1 MKLDGQETA
10 RLPSLTGMRW
20 AAAFLVFGFHIHVER
35 VYADGPAADVVR
47 FLFAPGPVGVSFFF
61 ILSGFVL
68 AWSARPADS
77 SRAFW
82 RRRAAKL
89 LPNHLVTWAVVL
101 VAFIAFGTEF
111 TVAEAGSNAVLL
123 QGWVPDQSVYFG
135 MNTPSWSLSSEAFFY
150 LLFPALW
157 FLLKGAGTRV
167 LALGAGMMI
176 GAIWALP
183 AVALLLPDHIAYWFV
198 WIFPVSR
205 LPEFVLGICAARL
218 VAVGSWP
225 RVSAWAAGLAFVAA
239 YLAAPSLGR
248 WGFVAVTSVPLVF
261 LIAATA
267 RRDVVGAPSFWRAAP
282 LVTLGNWSFA
292 FYLVHQ
298 IVIRFAASSGHS
310 PLVGTVWALAL
321 LAAALAA
328 AATLHKL
335 VEVPGMK
342 RFSKRRPT
350 ARPPGQGFV
359 PSLPASLEAAQPK
372 VSSVP
377 GSGA

>member
-1 MKLDGQETA
+1 
-10 RLPSLTGMRW
+10 LTGMRW
-20 AAAFLVFGFHIHVER
+20 AAAFLVFGFHLHVER
-35 VYADGPAADVVR
+35 LYAEGPAADVLR
-47 FLFAPGPVGVSFFF
+47 FVFAPGPVGVSFFF

-68 AWSARPADS
+68 AWSARPADTP
-77 SRAFW
+77 RAFW

-89 LPNHLVTWAVVL
+89 LPNHLVTMAVVL
-101 VAFIAFGTEF
+101 VAFIVLGTKF
-111 TVAEAGSNAVLL
+111 TVAAAGSNAVLL
-123 QGWVPDQSVYFG
+123 QGWFPDESVYFG
-135 MNTPSWSLSSEAFFY
+135 MNTPSWSLSCEAFFY

-157 FLLKGAGTRV
+157 LFLRGASTRV
-167 LALGAGMMI
+167 LALGAGVMI
-176 GAIWALP
+176 GAIWTLP
-183 AVALLLPDHIAYWFV
+183 AVALALPDDVAYWFV
-198 WIFPVSR
+198 WILPVSR

-239 YLAAPSLGR
+239 YLASPSLGR
-248 WGFVAVTSVPLVF
+248 WGFVAATSLPLVF

-267 RRDVVGAPSFWRAAP
+267 RRDVAGAPSFWRAAP

-310 PLVGTVWALAL
+310 ALVGTLWAFAL

-342 RFSKRRPT
+342 RFSKPRLS
-350 ARPPGQGFV
+350 ARPPGQGLV
-359 PSLPASLEAAQPK
+359 PGLPASLEAPQPK
-372 VSSVP
+372 VSTAP
-377 GSGA
+377 GSGV